1 MLNRYPAWK
10 NLLII
15 AVMVFGFYYAMPNL
29 YAPDPALQI
38 GGASG
43 SQAITQEVLERA
55 ERALERESIGFFGE
69 ELQEGGKTALL
80 RLRDREAQL
89 RAQAL
94 VARELGDDFIVALN
108 LAPTTP
114 DWLADGG
121 AQPMK
126 LGLDLSGGVHFKLE
140 VDVEAATQRR
150 IEMVESGIKRGLRD
164 ERIRGMVALDGT
176 QVVLRFRD
184 EASREAARRV
194 VYELYPELF
203 LDRVDEE
210 SSWLLYAK
218 LTEQTIAEV
227 VDYAVS
233 QNLPTIRNRVNEL
246 GVSEPLVQ
254 RQGSN
259 RIVVELPGIQD
270 TAEAKRIL
278 GKVANLEFRLVAETN
293 APVTDKQKFE
303 YRGEGRAGLTE
314 WLERDVIISGERVS
328 GANASFD
335 QNGQPNV
342 LISLDSEGG
351 MLMSRATRNN
361 IKRRMGVL
369 FIERKYRTRYQ
380 LNDDGVEVATRIPY
394 DEKKLLTAPVI
405 QSALGA
411 QFQITGLDSPGEA
424 SELALMLRAGAL
436 AAPINFVEERTVGP
450 SMGAENI
457 ALGVK
462 SVQIGLGL
470 VVLFMVLYYRVFG
483 VAAVVALSV
492 NLVLL
497 VALMSL
503 LGATLTLPGIAGIV
517 LTVGMAV
524 DANVLIFA
532 RIREELA
539 NRMSPQMAIH
549 SGFER
554 AVATILDA
562 NITTLIV
569 AVILYAVGTG
579 PIKGFAVTL
588 SLGILTSMFTAIL
601 GTRAL
606 INVIHGG
613 RRVDRL
619 SIGRLP
625 KPVDGLVVDRQ
636 ATGESPHEC
645 STVYEMA
652 HVCGA
657 VLSIGYGRSIGK
669 PVHSAA

>member
-1 MLNRYPAWK
+1 MLNRYSLWK
-10 NLLII
+10 NLMILG
-15 AVMVFGFYYAMPNL
+15 VVLFGFYYAAPNL

-43 SQAITQEVLERA
+43 SQTIDSETLQRA
-55 ERALERESIGFFGE
+55 TAALSDAGINHFGE
-69 ELQEGGKTALL
+69 ELQDGGKSGLI
-80 RLRDREAQL
+80 RLGARDDQL
-89 RAQAL
+89 RAQSVLSRA
-94 VARELGDDFIVALN
+94 LGDNYIIALN

-114 DWLADGG
+114 DWLVSGG

-140 VDVEAATQRR
+140 VDVAAATERR
-150 IEMVESGIKRGLRD
+150 LEMYEAGIKRGLR
-164 ERIRGMVALDGT
+164 EKRLRGLVRLQGRRIGMS
-176 QVVLRFRD
+176 FRD
-184 EASREAARRV
+184 EATREAARSV
-194 VYELYPELF
+194 TFDLYPELR
-203 LDRVDEE
+203 LDRVDGDE
-210 SSWLLYAK
+210 SWELFAEV
-218 LTEQTIAEV
+218 TDATIKEV
-227 VDYAVS
+227 VDYAVD
-233 QNLPTIRNRVNEL
+233 QNLTTIRNRVNEL

-254 RQGSN
+254 KQGSN

-293 APVTDKQKFE
+293 AAVTERQRFE
-303 YRGEGRAGLTE
+303 YRGEGRSGMTE
-314 WLERDVIISGERVS
+314 WLEREIIITGERVS
-328 GANASFD
+328 NAAAGFD

-342 LISLDSEGG
+342 SITLDGEGG

-369 FIERKYRTRYQ
+369 FIERKYRTRYEE
-380 LNDDGVEVATRIPY
+380 DDSGAEVAIKIPF
-394 DEKKLLTAPVI
+394 DEKKVLTAPVI

-411 QFQITGLDSPGEA
+411 AFQITGLDSPAEA

-436 AAPINFVEERTVGP
+436 AAPITFVEERTVGP
-450 SMGAENI
+450 SLGAENI

-462 SVQIGLGL
+462 SVQIGLAL
-470 VVLFMVLYYRVFG
+470 VVIFMILYYRVFG
-483 VAAVVALSV
+483 VAAVIALTT
-492 NLVLL
+492 NLILL
-497 VALMSL
+497 VACMSL

-539 NRMSPQMAIH
+539 RRMSPQMAINA
-549 SGFER
+549 GFER

-588 SLGILTSMFTAIL
+588 SLGIITSMFTAIL

-606 INVIHGG
+606 VNLIYGG
-613 RRVDRL
+613 RRVDSL
-619 SIGRLP
+619 SIGPLP
-625 KPVDGLVVDRQ
+625 KRDP
-636 ATGESPHEC
+636 EE
-645 STVYEMA
+645 
-652 HVCGA
+652 
-657 VLSIGYGRSIGK
+657 
-669 PVHSAA
+669 AAA

>member
-1 MLNRYPAWK
+1 MLNRYPVWK
-10 NLLII
+10 NLII
-15 AVMVFGFYYAMPNL
+15 VAAVVFGFYYAMPNL
-29 YAPDPALQI
+29 YTPDPALQI

-43 SQAITQEVLERA
+43 SQAISDEILKRA
-55 ERALERESIGFFGE
+55 ESALEEKGIAFFGE
-69 ELQEGGKTALL
+69 ELQDGGKTALL
-80 RLRDREAQL
+80 RLQDRDAQL
-89 RAQAL
+89 RAQTVVSRA
-94 VARELGDDFIVALN
+94 LGDEFIVALN

-114 DWLADGG
+114 DWLLKGRAT
-121 AQPMK
+121 PMK

-140 VDVEAATQRR
+140 VDVKAATERR
-150 IEMVESGIKRGLRD
+150 VEMYEAGIKRRLR
-164 ERIRGMVALDGT
+164 EQRIRGMVTLNGRRVA
-176 QVVLRFRD
+176 LRFRD
-184 EASREAARRV
+184 EESREAARRAI
-194 VYELYPELF
+194 YELYPELF
-203 LDRVDEE
+203 LDRVEE
-210 SSWLLYAK
+210 DDDWLLYAEV
-218 LTEQTIAEV
+218 TDQTIAEV

-233 QNLPTIRNRVNEL
+233 QNLTTIRNRVNEL

-278 GKVANLEFRLVAETN
+278 GKVANLEFRLVAETS
-293 APVTDKQKFE
+293 APVTERQRYE
-303 YRGEGRAGLTE
+303 YRGEDRAGATE

-328 GANASFD
+328 GANAGFD

-342 LISLDSEGG
+342 SISLDSEGG
-351 MLMSRATRNN
+351 MLMSRATRDN

-369 FIERKYRTRYQ
+369 FIERKYRTRYEQ
-380 LNDDGVEVATRIPY
+380 NEAGEEIAIRVPY

-405 QSALGA
+405 QSSLGA
-411 QFQITGLDSPGEA
+411 QFQITGLDSPGES

-436 AAPINFVEERTVGP
+436 AAPITFVEERTVGP
-450 SMGAENI
+450 SLGAENI

-462 SVQIGLGL
+462 SVQIGLSL

-483 VAAVVALSV
+483 AAAVIALTV

-497 VALMSL
+497 VAFMSL

-549 SGFER
+549 AGFER

-588 SLGILTSMFTAIL
+588 SLGILTSMFTAIM

-606 INVIHGG
+606 INLIYGG
-613 RRVDRL
+613 RRVDSL
-619 SIGRLP
+619 SIGKLP
-625 KPVDGLVVDRQ
+625 KPIDG
-636 ATGESPHEC
+636 S
-645 STVYEMA
+645 
-652 HVCGA
+652 GA
-657 VLSIGYGRSIGK
+657 
-669 PVHSAA
+669 

>member
-1 MLNRYPAWK
+1 MLNRYSLWK
-10 NLLII
+10 NLLILCV
-15 AVMVFGFYYAMPNL
+15 AFFGLYYAAPNL

-43 SQAITQEVLERA
+43 SQSIDYQVLTRA
-55 ERALERESIGFFGE
+55 SEALQAADVDHFGE
-69 ELQEGGKTALL
+69 EIQPSGKTALI
-80 RLRDREAQL
+80 RLRRRDDQL
-89 RAQAL
+89 RAQAIL
-94 VARELGDDFIVALN
+94 GRELGDAYIIALN

-114 DWLADGG
+114 EWLKRGG

-140 VDVEAATQRR
+140 VDVVAAKERRLETYEA
-150 IEMVESGIKRGLRD
+150 GIKRGLR
-164 ERIRGMVALDGT
+164 EARIRGLVRLQGQRVGMSFLS
-176 QVVLRFRD
+176 
-184 EASREAARRV
+184 EAVREDARKITA
-194 VYELYPELF
+194 ELYPELL
-203 LDRVDEE
+203 LDRVDGVDKWELFAE
-210 SSWLLYAK
+210 VTDATMK
-218 LTEQTIAEV
+218 EV
-227 VDYAVS
+227 VDYAVD
-233 QNLPTIRNRVNEL
+233 QNLTTIRNRVNEL

-254 RQGSN
+254 KQGSN

-293 APVTDKQKFE
+293 SPVTERQRFE
-303 YRGEGRAGLTE
+303 YRGDNRAGMTE
-314 WLERDVIISGERVS
+314 WLEREMIITGERVS
-328 GANASFD
+328 NAAAGFD
-335 QNGQPNV
+335 QNNQPNV
-342 LISLDSEGG
+342 SITLDGEGG
-351 MLMSRATRNN
+351 MLMSRSTRNN

-369 FIERKYRTRYQ
+369 FIERKYRTRYEQ
-380 LNDDGVEVATRIPY
+380 DENGEEVVVRVPY

-411 QFQITGLDSPGEA
+411 SFQITGLDSPGEA

-436 AAPINFVEERTVGP
+436 AAPITFVEERTVGP
-450 SMGAENI
+450 SLGAENI

-462 SVQIGLGL
+462 SVQIGLAL
-470 VVLFMVLYYRVFG
+470 VVIFMVLYYRVFG
-483 VAAVVALSV
+483 VAAVVALTT

-497 VALMSL
+497 LAFMSL

-539 NRMSPQMAIH
+539 RRMSPQMAIDA
-549 SGFER
+549 GFER

-588 SLGILTSMFTAIL
+588 SLGIITSMFTAIL

-606 INVIHGG
+606 VNLIYGG
-613 RRVDRL
+613 RRVDSL
-619 SIGRLP
+619 SIGPLP
-625 KPVDGLVVDRQ
+625 KRDAEEAQV
-636 ATGESPHEC
+636 
-645 STVYEMA
+645 
-652 HVCGA
+652 
-657 VLSIGYGRSIGK
+657 
-669 PVHSAA
+669 